1 MAASCTAWGLYF
13 EDLLMMDTYRR
24 SLRAFAA
31 TLSSILVGTS
41 AFANDPASAQS
52 DAPSLKATSGA
63 LVGRLTDAQKMPI
76 AGATVTVVR
85 SDGVAIRATISGSD
99 GVYAFADLPP
109 GAWSISAQIEGLPE
123 VAEPAIAVAPN
134 KATRRDIEM
143 NLREHTP

>member
-85 SDGVAIRATISGSD
+85 SDGGAIRATISGSD

-109 GAWSISAQIEGLPE
+109 GAWSVTVQ
-123 VAEPAIAVAPN
+123 AENAPDVT
-134 KATRRDIEM
+134 ASSVQ
-143 NLREHTP
+143 